1 MNNMFIKIPFE
12 SKIDFKTNIAEI
24 TKMSLEHDF
33 NISESTVLGNFY
45 ISGEYKSHE
54 VSVNKDKFNYTL
66 PFTVELRE
74 DIKEDSLELNIE
86 DFSYDICNNK
96 ELIVKI
102 EYSLKADLK
111 DELFERVDEEELK
124 SELKEID
131 NFLESEIN
139 KNEKEEILRDDKKED
154 KENEKIDKE
163 VENTINN
170 TIIQNEEN
178 EYVTYHIHIVNDNEN
193 IDTISNMFKVPV
205 NIINEYN
212 DTSNIET
219 GSKLI
224 IPKIDE

>member
-1 MNNMFIKIPFE
+1 MFIKIPFE